1 MQGLAWILMLV
12 GGILGVIASI
22 VVLIINRINVNS
34 GVEGRGGES
43 FDTVQAIFSLI
54 LGVLFAVQGYLG
66 LNGEISGTAGEAI
79 GVGVFIVGVAL
90 VAYNLRRRRY
100 AVRRSRLAEAQ
111 G

>member
-1 MQGLAWILMLV
+1 MLV

-22 VVLIINRINVNS
+22 VVLIINRINS
-34 GVEGRGGES
+34 GVKGRGGES

-54 LGVLFAVQGYLG
+54 LGVLFTAQGYLG
-66 LNGEISGTAGEAI
+66 LNGELSGTAEAAI

>member
-1 MQGLAWILMLV
+1 LQGLAWILMLV
-12 GGILGVIASI
+12 GGTLGVIASI
-22 VVLIINRINVNS
+22 VVLIVNRINS
-34 GVEGRGGES
+34 GVKGRGGES

>member
-12 GGILGVIASI
+12 GGTLGVIASI
-22 VVLIINRINVNS
+22 VVLIVNRINS
-34 GVEGRGGES
+34 GVKGRGGES

>member
-22 VVLIINRINVNS
+22 VVLIINRINS
-34 GVEGRGGES
+34 GVKGRGGES

>member
-1 MQGLAWILMLV
+1 MLMLV

-22 VVLIINRINVNS
+22 VVLIINRFNS

-54 LGVLFAVQGYLG
+54 LGVLFIAQGYLG
-66 LNGEISGTAGEAI
+66 LNGELLGTAEAAI

-90 VAYNLRRRRY
+90 VAYNLRRRR
-100 AVRRSRLAEAQ
+100 
-111 G
+111 